1 MSRLPFTSHRHD
13 PKSNT
18 PQEITMMR
26 IKTDDHTYIEGTAKE
41 IIAALNETSLAAHAK
56 TAKLF
61 MEESA
66 DRATMI
72 TGTDVRFD
80 SPEHYLNDLAKAGL
94 IEICEDGK

>member
-1 MSRLPFTSHRHD
+1 
-13 PKSNT
+13 
-18 PQEITMMR
+18 MMR
-26 IKTDDHTYIEGTAKE
+26 IETDDHTYIEGTAKE
-41 IIAALNETSLAAHAK
+41 IIAALNDTSLAAHAK

-80 SPEHYLNDLAKAGL
+80 TAEHHLLDLAKAGL
-94 IEICEDGK
+94 VDILEDK

>member
-1 MSRLPFTSHRHD
+1 MSRPPFTSPGTD
-13 PKSNT
+13 PKFNL
-18 PQEITMMR
+18 PQEITMMKIR
-26 IKTDDHTYIEGTAKE
+26 IDDHTILEGTPAE
-41 IIAALNETSLAAHAK
+41 IVKQLNDTSLAAHAK

-94 IEICEDGK
+94 IEICEDK